1 MSETRR
7 PPTGPR
13 LPTPTTP
20 VTSAPIP
27 APIPTRQVATTSAR
41 PFNINPADRL
51 KVSAPLASLLGGFAA
66 KTTQERNPL
75 QAYQD
80 FKAEK
85 LESKILDMSVQNIQK
100 IDELTRIVGNQNTI
114 LKDIIKT
121 VKTGG

>member
-1 MSETRR
+1 MSGTRI

-13 LPTPTTP
+13 PLPSTQPT
-20 VTSAPIP
+20 APIP
-27 APIPTRQVATTSAR
+27 APTPTREAATTRSSTFDIK
-41 PFNINPADRL
+41 PTDRL

-75 QAYQD
+75 QGYQD

-85 LESKILDMSVQNIQK
+85 LESKILDMSMANIQK

-121 VKTGG
+121 VKTNNQ

>member
-1 MSETRR
+1 MSGTRI

-13 LPTPTTP
+13 PLPATQPTAPIAAPTPTRE
-20 VTSAPIP
+20 A
-27 APIPTRQVATTSAR
+27 ATTRSR
-41 PFNINPADRL
+41 TFNINPADRL

-75 QAYQD
+75 QGYQD

-100 IDELTRIVGNQNTI
+100 IDELARIVNNQNTV

-121 VKTGG
+121 VKSSG